1 MDYRLATLEDMP
13 TLAVLNKQLTEDED
27 HPNQVKPLAF
37 FEQRMRR
44 FLMEE
49 YDAILFEI
57 DGEIVAYALYTKYD
71 QQSTTIYLR
80 QFFVQRDRRKQGIGR
95 EAIHILREQVWPQD
109 KRLTVS
115 VLWHNKAGRA
125 FWQAVG
131 YEPYSLDLE
140 IKPARRVK
148 RDA

>member
-1 MDYRLATLEDMP
+1 MDYRLATLKDVP
-13 TLAVLNKQLTEDED
+13 ALAVLNKQLTEDED

-44 FLMEE
+44 FLIEE

-57 DGEIVAYALYTKYD
+57 DGEVVAYALYTKYD

-80 QFFVQRDRRKQGIGR
+80 QFFVRRDRRRHGIGR
-95 EAIHILREQVWPQD
+95 EAMHILREQVWPQD

-131 YEPYSLDLE
+131 YEPCSLDLE
-140 IKPARRVK
+140 IKPRRNS
-148 RDA
+148 

>member
-1 MDYRLATLEDMP
+1 VDYRLATLEDVP
-13 TLAVLNKQLTEDED
+13 ALSVLNKRLTEDED

-57 DGEIVAYALYTKYD
+57 DGEIVAYALYTKYGD
-71 QQSTTIYLR
+71 QSTTIYLR
-80 QFFVQRDRRKQGIGR
+80 QFFVQRDHRRRGIGK
-95 EAIHILREQVWPQD
+95 EAMHILKEQVWPQD

-140 IKPARRVK
+140 IEPGMMRET
-148 RDA
+148 